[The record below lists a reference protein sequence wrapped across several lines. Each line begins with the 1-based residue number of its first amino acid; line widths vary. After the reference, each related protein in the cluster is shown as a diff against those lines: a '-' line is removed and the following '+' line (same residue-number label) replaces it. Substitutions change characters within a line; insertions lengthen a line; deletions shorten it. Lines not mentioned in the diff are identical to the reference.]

1 MAHIIDNSNGP
12 GNLPDKTDQIVK
24 ATNELGTTSKKY
36 SVEDIDAI
44 LKTCAFQTG
53 NYSRTAQ
60 LVREEFC
67 LEVHPNTVRKMVI
80 EQYPDRYA
88 QIQREIAEDVS
99 DRVSGRLGDVLVK
112 GANVQ
117 DTLLDQLAERLESK
131 PDIDVN
137 SIYT

>member
-1 MAHIIDNSNGP
+1 
-12 GNLPDKTDQIVK
+12 
-24 ATNELGTTSKKY
+24 
-36 SVEDIDAI
+36 
-44 LKTCAFQTG
+44 
-53 NYSRTAQ
+53 
-60 LVREEFC
+60 
-67 LEVHPNTVRKMVI
+67 MVI

-131 PDIDVN
+131 PDIDVKDLAASTRN
-137 SIYT
+137 IAQSNHVNLQQRQLLQDKPTSISKVEGIDELVEELKREGLVPTIDLDDKDIIEE